1 MYLTCNTVCDNIDW
15 RKTTYYEIEL
25 FFVSAALIFEKCTR
39 HSQCPANS
47 GCRPSGCDGYTCRCD
62 VNFVYSDDRSHCIP
76 GMTYMY
82 TYLCLSIIICVI
94 SSFLSY
100 FSTCNVRVLCIGFK
114 VCINPDVEICK
125 KCIKCTS

>member
-1 MYLTCNTVCDNIDW
+1 MLEFISNLFIIFTKYMYLTCNTVCDNIDW

-39 HSQCPANS
+39 HSKCPANS

-94 SSFLSY
+94 SSFLSFLFNLQCQSAVY
-100 FSTCNVRVLCIGFK
+100 RV
-114 VCINPDVEICK
+114 
-125 KCIKCTS
+125 